1 VIKRVDRGKN
11 HWYIDEDTGERIP
24 GVTTILKNLPKDA
37 LINWSAS
44 STAEYAIDN
53 WDRLSELA
61 PSARLKELMGA
72 RFAARD
78 AAANRGTQV
87 HRLAERLVKG
97 EQVKVPDALVG
108 YVESYVRFLDEYDVQ
123 PILVEAV
130 VHSATHNYCGTLD
143 LAADMLDPDDT
154 DQRVTAMVDIKTSR
168 SGIFGETAL
177 QLGAYAFADHWVDP
191 DARAEYEIPQCDRF
205 AGVHVRADGYDVVPL
220 EVGPLQHRQFLY
232 LMQVAEFVA
241 TSRDLVGTPVSSP
254 HLSTYQLTEVG
265 NE

>member
-1 VIKRVDRGKN
+1 VIKRVNRGKN

-37 LINWSAS
+37 LINWAAT

-53 WDRLSELA
+53 WDTLSELS
-61 PSARLKELMGA
+61 PSGRLKKLQGA
-72 RFAARD
+72 RWEARD
-78 AAANRGTQV
+78 AASNRGTQV
-87 HRLAERLVKG
+87 HKLAERLVKG
-97 EQVKVPDALVG
+97 EQVKVPDELVG

-143 LAADMLDPDDT
+143 LIADMLDPDDPE
-154 DQRVTAMVDIKTSR
+154 QRVIAMPDIKTSR
-168 SGIFGETAL
+168 SGIYGETAL
-177 QLGAYAFADHWVDP
+177 QLAAYYYADHWIDL
-191 DARAEYEIPQCDRF
+191 DARAECEIPKVDRF
-205 AGVHVRADGYDVVPL
+205 GGVHVRADGYDFVPL

-241 TSRDLVGTPVSSP
+241 TSRDLVGAPVSSP
-254 HLSTYQLTEVG
+254 HLSTYQLVEVG